1 MTKQEINEIDL
12 KEYGAMCE
20 KLDNVSIRLDKFI
33 ENEFKHLSRKVDW
46 FSGVLVVSLLGIIA
60 NLVILLVK

>member
-1 MTKQEINEIDL
+1 MTKKESNEINL
-12 KEYGAMCE
+12 QEYGAMCE
-20 KLDNVSIRLDKFI
+20 KIENVSIRLDKFI

-60 NLVILLVK
+60 NLVILLIK